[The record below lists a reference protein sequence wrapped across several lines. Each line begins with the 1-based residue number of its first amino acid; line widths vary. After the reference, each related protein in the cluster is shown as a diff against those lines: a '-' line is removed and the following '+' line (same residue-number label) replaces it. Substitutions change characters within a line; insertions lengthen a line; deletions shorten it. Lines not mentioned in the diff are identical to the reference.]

1 MFDFSVITGNAHL
14 IGQGLLIT
22 LYYTIITVAAGL
34 VLGLLVGLIQLSALP
49 PLVWLGRIFVE
60 FFRNIPL
67 LVLLLWTYYALPI
80 FAGINM
86 TKGWA
91 GFLALSCYAAAFYAE
106 ILRAGV
112 QSIDPGQTD
121 AATALG
127 MSYGKRMRRIILPQA
142 FRRMVPPLAGQSI
155 IQMKN
160 TTLLSTDDRPRSS
173 LPGKLHR
180 EFHLPSDGESTRRS
194 APSFCCFSCP
204 SPCSP
209 ASWSVAAEELRR
221 MTSVDPHVLSLS
233 GIRLRFG
240 EREVL
245 KGVDLNVQRSEVVVL
260 IGASGSG
267 KTSLLRCINL
277 LNTPSSGRIVIDGE
291 TIFDVPE
298 GSTKPNSVK
307 PAEVNRIRA
316 NTGMVFQQFN
326 LFPHMTILENVM
338 EGPFRSPA
346 VRSPK
351 PRRREGASWPR

>member
-22 LYYTIITVAAGL
+22 LYYTIITVTAGL

-49 PLVWLGRIFVE
+49 PLVWLGRVFVE

-160 TTLLSTDDRPRSS
+160 TTLLSTVTVPDLLYQGSYIASFTYRP
-173 LPGKLHR
+173 L
-180 EFHLPSDGESTRRS
+180 
-194 APSFCCFSCP
+194 
-204 SPCSP
+204 
-209 ASWSVAAEELRR
+209 
-221 MTSVDPHVLSLS
+221 
-233 GIRLRFG
+233 
-240 EREVL
+240 EVYTT
-245 KGVDLNVQRSEVVVL
+245 
-260 IGASGSG
+260 IGAIF
-267 KTSLLRCINL
+267 LLL
-277 LNTPSSGRIVIDGE
+277 L
-291 TIFDVPE
+291 VPLTMLARKLE
-298 GSTKPNSVK
+298 RRGGGL
-307 PAEVNRIRA
+307 AE
-316 NTGMVFQQFN
+316 
-326 LFPHMTILENVM
+326 
-338 EGPFRSPA
+338 
-346 VRSPK
+346 
-351 PRRREGASWPR
+351 